1 MEEYHEWEYLSES
14 GQTVLL
20 ANSSLKA
27 LIIAERDLSFI
38 VVNVLGDLPSD
49 TLEMNDE
56 MLEELADLFDF
67 SVIP

>member
-27 LIIAERDLSFI
+27 LIIAERDHSFI

-49 TLEMNDE
+49 TLEMSDE
-56 MLEELADLFDF
+56 MLESLADLFDF